1 MASDELV
8 AALVTKVRRT
18 MVARPEENGVR
29 VRLVTVSNT

>member
-18 MVARPEENGVR
+18 MVVMPEGNCVR
-29 VRLVTVSNT
+29 VRLVSVSYT